1 MSDKIYKSYKFRL
14 LPKEDQIPMLEKHFG
29 CSRFVY
35 NYFLKEKQEHYL
47 KDKKTLNYNNCCSI
61 LTNLK
66 KNEEYSWLNE
76 VNAQCLQASL
86 KNLESAYGNF
96 FRKKSKFPRFKS
108 KKSKNSFHIP
118 QFIEVIDN
126 ELRIPKFT
134 KTNKLQFIKHRPIKG
149 KICSATIS
157 KNPSGKY
164 YVSILT
170 EQVNEEDQSNT
181 GKSIGIDLGLKDFII
196 TSDGNKFPNYKFKK
210 QYQNKLVKLQKHF
223 SKKQKD
229 SNRREKLRIKIAK
242 LYEKIT
248 NSREDMQHKLS
259 SSLLNKYDVI
269 CLESLAVKNM
279 MKNHRMAEAIGDAAW
294 YSFINKLQYKAQ
306 WRGKKIVQIEQFY
319 PSSKTCNACGYINYN
334 LKLKDRVWICPYC
347 GQSHDRDINAANNIL
362 NRGLTIV
369 KQSSSGT
376 DDYRHGAQIRP
387 INKLILNGISD
398 EVSKKIDHNDLE
410 AREALASS

>member
-47 KDKKTLNYNNCCSI
+47 KDKKTLNYNNCSSI

-118 QFIEVIDN
+118 QSIEVIGN

-164 YVSILT
+164 YVSIST

-181 GKSIGIDLGLKDFII
+181 GKSIGIDLGLKDFVI

-279 MKNHRMAEAIGDAAW
+279 MSNHRMAEAIGDAAW

-334 LKLKDRVWICPYC
+334 LKLKDRVWICPHC
-347 GQSHDRDINAANNIL
+347 GQSHDRDINAAKNIL
-362 NRGLTIV
+362 NRGLTII

-387 INKLILNGISD
+387 INKLILNGISN

>member
-1 MSDKIYKSYKFRL
+1 MPDKIYKSYKFRL

-47 KDKKTLNYNNCCSI
+47 KDKKTLNYNNCSSI

-126 ELRIPKFT
+126 ELRIPKFI

-181 GKSIGIDLGLKDFII
+181 GKSIGIDLGLKNFII

-210 QYQNKLVKLQKHF
+210 QYQSKLTKLQKHF
-223 SKKQKD
+223 SRKQKD

-259 SSLLNKYDVI
+259 TALLNKYDVI

-279 MKNHRMAEAIGDAAW
+279 MQTHKLAYAIADVSWNSIIQKLEYKAAW
-294 YSFINKLQYKAQ
+294 K
-306 WRGKKIVQIEQFY
+306 GKKIIKIDHFY
-319 PSSKTCNACGYINYN
+319 PSSKTCHNCGYINQN
-334 LKLKDRVWICPYC
+334 LSLKDRTWECSKC
-347 GQSHDRDINAANNIL
+347 GTVLDRDVNAAKNIL
-362 NRGLTIV
+362 TRGLTIL
-369 KQSSSGT
+369 SSAT
-376 DDYRHGAQIRP
+376 DDYRHGAEIRLDKP
-387 INKLILNGISD
+387 TKDLTSISN
-398 EVSKKIDHNDLE
+398 EVSKIDLNI
-410 AREALASS
+410 